1 LKNTVENSAPFLQRF
16 WQYQSERFPFAKNGF
31 LIAVFTFSAASYSRI
46 YRGAEGFIPFK
57 NFLIGAVTAIL
68 LFFLLRLADEFKD
81 AEDDAKFR
89 PHRPVPRGLISLKEL
104 GITGISVILFQI
116 ILNGIFLPK
125 LLPAYFLALAYLALM
140 TKEFFVHDWLKRR
153 PIIYMA
159 SHMVILPMIDFYTS
173 GLDWIQNG
181 VSAPRGLIF
190 FLISTFLNGIVI
202 EIGRKIRAPEAEEH
216 GVETYSALYGP
227 RRATWIWIAITAVTF
242 LSAVVAA
249 WFAGFGLPGFL
260 GLFVFLVIAL
270 IPALKFLK
278 TANQTAATKIETA
291 AGIWTIGMY
300 LTLGAVPFIL
310 KFLKEIL

>member
-1 LKNTVENSAPFLQRF
+1 MNNTVENSAPFLKRF

-57 NFLIGAVTAIL
+57 NFLIGAITAIL

-81 AEDDAKFR
+81 AEDDAKYR
-89 PHRPVPRGLISLKEL
+89 PYRPVPRGLISLKEL
-104 GITGISVILFQI
+104 AITGICVILFQI
-116 ILNGIFLPK
+116 ILNALFLPK
-125 LLPAYFLALAYLALM
+125 LLSAYFLALAYLALM
-140 TKEFFVHDWLKRR
+140 TKEFFVHNWLKRR

-216 GVETYSALYGP
+216 GVETYSALYGS
-227 RRATWIWIAITAVTF
+227 RRATWTWIAVTSVTF

-249 WFAGFGLPGFL
+249 WFAGFGMPGFF
-260 GLFVFLVIAL
+260 GLLIFLIIAL

-278 TANQTAATKIETA
+278 TANQTDAAKIETA

-300 LTLGAVPFIL
+300 LTLGAVPFII
-310 KFLKEIL
+310 KILQQIL

>member
-1 LKNTVENSAPFLQRF
+1 
-16 WQYQSERFPFAKNGF
+16 
-31 LIAVFTFSAASYSRI
+31 
-46 YRGAEGFIPFK
+46 
-57 NFLIGAVTAIL
+57 
-68 LFFLLRLADEFKD
+68 
-81 AEDDAKFR
+81 
-89 PHRPVPRGLISLKEL
+89 
-104 GITGISVILFQI
+104 
-116 ILNGIFLPK
+116 
-125 LLPAYFLALAYLALM
+125 
-140 TKEFFVHDWLKRR
+140 
-153 PIIYMA
+153 MA

-227 RRATWIWIAITAVTF
+227 RRATWIWIAVTAVTF

-260 GLFVFLVIAL
+260 GLLVFLVIAL

-278 TANQTAATKIETA
+278 TANQTDATKIETA

-300 LTLGAVPFIL
+300 LTLGAVPFII
-310 KFLKEIL
+310 KILKEIL